1 MGLRI
6 FKSCV
11 CSCVYEERQR
21 KKKRSSYEKRT
32 NASLKSFGYDIGKQI
47 GVGAYS
53 TVHEAYSPTQ
63 QRVAVK
69 IIDKRKLVASSL
81 RILSKYFDQEMQIQ
95 SKLDDV
101 NIIKL
106 FDTMEVGSKL
116 YIFMELAEG
125 GDLLEFINTHGL
137 ISETRSKRLFRE
149 LCMAVYHCHINLIA
163 HRDLKCENVL
173 LSKDMKVKLSDFGFA
188 CYCHKMSETYCGS
201 AAYSAPEIIQE
212 KPYNPML
219 SDSWSLGVIL
229 FTMVSATMPFE
240 ETNLNRLVTN
250 QLRRNWHFPRHAI
263 KILSEEVMEL
273 VADILEPDA
282 KLRPSVTQIIES
294 RWLSPSA
301 VRKTTASSTAKN
313 EV

>member
-1 MGLRI
+1 MTICPCYSRSHHCFRHHDLNHLVPMGLRM

-21 KKKRSSYEKRT
+21 RKRKCTTTSYDKRT
-32 NASLKSFGYDIGKQI
+32 NASVKSVGYDIGKKI

-53 TVHEAYSPTQ
+53 TVHEAFSPTQ

-69 IIDKRKLVASSL
+69 IIDKRKLIVSSL
-81 RILSKYFDQEMQIQ
+81 RILSKYFDQEMQIL
-95 SKLDDV
+95 SKLNDP

-106 FDTMEVGSKL
+106 YDTMEIGSKL
-116 YIFMELAEG
+116 YIFMELADG

-137 ISETRSKRLFRE
+137 ISESRSKRLFRE

-173 LSKDMKVKLSDFGFA
+173 LMKDMKVKLSDFGFA
-188 CYCHKMSETYCGS
+188 CYCYKMSETYCGS

-240 ETNLNRLVTN
+240 ETNLNRYC
-250 QLRRNWHFPRHAI
+250 
-263 KILSEEVMEL
+263 S
-273 VADILEPDA
+273 
-282 KLRPSVTQIIES
+282 
-294 RWLSPSA
+294 
-301 VRKTTASSTAKN
+301 
-313 EV
+313 